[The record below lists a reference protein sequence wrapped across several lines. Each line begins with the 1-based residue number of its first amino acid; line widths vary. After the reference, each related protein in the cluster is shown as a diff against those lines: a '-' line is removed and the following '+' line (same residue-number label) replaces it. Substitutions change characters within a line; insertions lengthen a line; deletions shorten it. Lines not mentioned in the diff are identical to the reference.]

1 MDIREERDLA
11 WVGDAV
17 LALWAREWLLREPRH
32 PLFSRQERFIRLTS
46 NDFLKSLGEPTRVEA
61 EIGVVYRKEGL
72 EAAFEHMEKHLK
84 PLFIKHLNN
93 ASKGRKGQKR

>member
-1 MDIREERDLA
+1 M
-11 WVGDAV
+11 
-17 LALWAREWLLREPRH
+17 EPKH

-61 EIGVVYRKEGL
+61 EIGVVYRRDGL
-72 EAAFEHMEKHLK
+72 EGAFAYMDKTLK